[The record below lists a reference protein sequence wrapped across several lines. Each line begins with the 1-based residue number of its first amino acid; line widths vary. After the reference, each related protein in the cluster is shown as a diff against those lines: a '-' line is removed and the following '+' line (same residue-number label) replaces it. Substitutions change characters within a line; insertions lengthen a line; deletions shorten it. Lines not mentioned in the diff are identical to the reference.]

1 MTLAFKVFPSPTL
14 RAPFELS
21 FPVTVALLGLFKLKS
36 GVVFFLSLRE
46 VLVVAARF
54 LATSAAR
61 FPASVNACLP
71 SALLFSE
78 AAFFCAAVCAAVG
91 VGVVDF
97 LSPLPESAV
106 IVPAAVRPAAVPPI
120 IFFLVPTDL
129 LILSSSLVLA
139 ALFLLSLASLC
150 FLNLAPVSFSKPS
163 FPPFVLKRFL

>member
-1 MTLAFKVFPSPTL
+1 VTLAFKAFPLPTL

-21 FPVTVALLGLFKLKS
+21 FPVTVAFLGLFKLKS
-36 GVVFFLSLRE
+36 GVVFFLSLKD
-46 VLVVAARF
+46 VLVVEARF

-71 SALLFSE
+71 SVLLFSE
-78 AAFFCAAVCAAVG
+78 AVFFCAAVCAAVG

-97 LSPLPESAV
+97 LSPLPERDAPPTPTPTVS
-106 IVPAAVRPAAVPPI
+106 AVPPI

-139 ALFLLSLASLC
+139 ASLIFLFFLCVFSFLSRKS
-150 FLNLAPVSFSKPS
+150 SF
-163 FPPFVLKRFL
+163 FRF